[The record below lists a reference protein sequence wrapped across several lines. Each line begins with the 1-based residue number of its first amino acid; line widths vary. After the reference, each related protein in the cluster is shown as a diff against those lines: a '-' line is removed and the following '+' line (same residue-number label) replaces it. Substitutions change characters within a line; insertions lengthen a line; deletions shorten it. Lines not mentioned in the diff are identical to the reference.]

1 MQTKSYTINTQETGK
16 YLITHSTVLTQTS
29 ILTVWSP
36 RVITT
41 GRCTVRASPT
51 RVTLTAVS
59 SSAGALSIHRVTM
72 CTINTGAW
80 DGAVSSP
87 VTLDTRLVTELTWI
101 TTNTDAKSYDKK
113 SHWSPDSIT
122 YSRTYFKL
130 GYLKLPLS
138 FSLKYSLSF
147 TYYCLSQ
154 TADIQCIEPA
164 IHCIIVKI
172 SLPLPAND
180 SIFTRAMPCYVNVNK
195 APIRIVLPF
204 KDQRSADSIHA
215 KLFL

>member
-1 MQTKSYTINTQETGK
+1 MQTKSYTINTQETSK

-36 RVITT
+36 GVITT

-138 FSLKYSLSF
+138 FSLYFSF
-147 TYYCLSQ
+147 IHLLLPISNCRYPVYWTSYTMYHCKDFSS
-154 TADIQCIEPA
+154 TAC
-164 IHCIIVKI
+164 KWFNFYT
-172 SLPLPAND
+172 SN
-180 SIFTRAMPCYVNVNK
+180 AMLC
-195 APIRIVLPF
+195 
-204 KDQRSADSIHA
+204 
-215 KLFL
+215 